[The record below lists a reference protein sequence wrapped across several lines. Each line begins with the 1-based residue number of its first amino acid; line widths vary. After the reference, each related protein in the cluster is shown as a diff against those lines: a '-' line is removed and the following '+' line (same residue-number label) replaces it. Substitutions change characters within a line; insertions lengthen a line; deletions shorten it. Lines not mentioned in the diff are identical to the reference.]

1 MPLGR
6 LPFPRRKQGDSSLEQ
21 RERFVRVAYQGLLHR
36 EPEDMVLKYWVD
48 ALAKLTHAEILERF
62 FNCEEFAQRSKER
75 LFVPPG
81 HFYSPIVNVA
91 EAEAH
96 LRRVEAQGTPEGVP
110 GINIDREQM
119 VRTWHKLLPFM
130 RSAPFGENPGSGL
143 RYGFVNPAYSWGDA
157 SVLHAMLRM
166 NHPKKVIEIGSG
178 WSSACTI
185 DTVESYLS
193 GDCDLTF
200 IEPYPQLLKE
210 LLGETPTR
218 AMIRILEREVQQ
230 VSLDTF
236 ESLQAGDILFI
247 DSTHVLRTGSDVCYE
262 LFEILPRL
270 SPGVWVHFHD
280 MFWPFE
286 YLRIWVIEENRSW
299 NELYAV
305 RAFLTDNAHWRV
317 AMFNDYFAKLERD
330 LIESTYPKFNRN
342 PGGALWIQR
351 Q

>member
-1 MPLGR
+1 
-6 LPFPRRKQGDSSLEQ
+6 
-21 RERFVRVAYQGLLHR
+21 
-36 EPEDMVLKYWVD
+36 LKYWVE
-48 ALAKLTHAEILERF
+48 ALATVTDFEILDRF
-62 FNCEEFAQRSKER
+62 FSCEEFARVSKDK

-91 EAEAH
+91 EAETH
-96 LRRVEAQGTPEGVP
+96 LRRVEAQGTPEEIP
-110 GINIDREQM
+110 GINLDREQM
-119 VRTWHKLLPFM
+119 VRAWHELLPFM
-130 RSAPFGENPGSGL
+130 RSAPFGDNPGPGL

-157 SVLHAMLRM
+157 SVLHAMLRL
-166 NHPKKVIEIGSG
+166 NRPKKVIEIGSG

-193 GDCDLTF
+193 GDCELTF

-210 LLGETPTR
+210 LLGGTR
-218 AMIRILEREVQQ
+218 TRTMIRILECGVQQ

-236 ESLQAGDILFI
+236 ESLQVGDILFI

-286 YLRIWVIEENRSW
+286 YQRSWIVEENRSW

-305 RAFLTDNAHWRV
+305 RAFLTDNAHWQV

-342 PGGALWIQR
+342 PGGALWIQKE
-351 Q
+351 